1 MRSRCNAGE
10 EKKAGMPK
18 LYIDEFVGISNRLEV
33 LPLAFAIREAY
44 GHEIILDWRELDSF
58 SVDDTR
64 RGKVRILARLGA
76 ERIRNCDAATFARLA
91 GKKIILRSLDGP
103 DEVLAPIYLE
113 AARKIHLA
121 PHLAASIRT
130 SFANRAGRPIVGV
143 HIRQGD
149 YKLVNPDR
157 YETSKEWPAVPLWWY
172 EETMARIAALRP
184 DVSFFLACTG
194 NPAAFES
201 MRKRFDTF
209 TLDTKSPYGYKGP
222 DHQSELNPVAD
233 LFALACCPV
242 LLATPISGYSHW
254 AANVLGAPSS
264 CIVPMPGA
272 TRENLLT
279 GKVELY
285 GARMPQWRAAGRT
298 GSDTVPVDSLTTL
311 DLSRPASTDWL

>member
-1 MRSRCNAGE
+1 M
-10 EKKAGMPK
+10 
-18 LYIDEFVGISNRLEV
+18 
-33 LPLAFAIREAY
+33 
-44 GHEIILDWRELDSF
+44 
-58 SVDDTR
+58 
-64 RGKVRILARLGA
+64 
-76 ERIRNCDAATFARLA
+76 
-91 GKKIILRSLDGP
+91 
-103 DEVLAPIYLE
+103 LAPIYLE

-121 PHLAASIRT
+121 PHLAASIRD
-130 SFANRAGRPIVGV
+130 SFASRAGRPIVGV

-149 YKLVNPDR
+149 YELVNPDR
-157 YETSKEWPAVPLWWY
+157 YEISKEWPAVPLWWY
-172 EETMARIAALRP
+172 EETMARIAALHP

-209 TLDTKSPYGYKGP
+209 TLDVKSPYGYKGP
-222 DHQSELNPVAD
+222 DHQSEVNPVAD

-272 TRENLLT
+272 TRETPLS
-279 GKVELY
+279 GRVELY

-298 GSDTVPVDSLTTL
+298 GSDTVPLDSLAAL
-311 DLSRPASTDWL
+311 DLSQSAHTDWL

>member
-1 MRSRCNAGE
+1 
-10 EKKAGMPK
+10 MPK

-76 ERIRNCDAATFARLA
+76 ERIRNCDVATFARLA

-103 DEVLAPIYLE
+103 DETLAPIYLE

-121 PHLAASIRT
+121 PHLVDSIRS
-130 SFANRAGRPIVGV
+130 SFASRAGRPIVGV

-149 YKLVNPDR
+149 YELVNPDC

-172 EETMARIAALRP
+172 EEMMARIAALRP

-201 MRKRFDTF
+201 MRNRFDTF
-209 TLDTKSPYGYKGP
+209 TLDAKSPYGYKGL
-222 DHQSELNPVAD
+222 DHQSEVNPVAD

-254 AANVLGAPSS
+254 AANVLGAPTS

-272 TRENLLT
+272 TRDQPLS
-279 GKVELY
+279 GRVELY
-285 GARMPQWRAAGRT
+285 GERMPRWRAAGRT
-298 GSDTVPVDSLTTL
+298 GSDTAPLNDFAAL
-311 DLSRPASTDWL
+311 DLGRPAHTDWLQSR